1 MERIKKSHVIL
12 VSVVA
17 STLVLLLFLVPRVF
31 AASCFPDTGGHWA
44 ESFICWL
51 KDNGIVSGYG
61 DGTYRPDN
69 FVKRGEMAVYI
80 KKGYELA
87 KANDDNT
94 DTLES
99 LPCASNEIAK
109 WNGSNWVCANDDNTL
124 MGLSCTDNQV
134 AKWNMSTSSWTC
146 SDVGD
151 YVVSTYVTFTSG
163 VGDNLNSIPCNAGDV
178 LVGGGCACNA
188 PRNLEAS
195 IPNTTMGTP
204 TYWMC
209 RCSNSTQITAYSV
222 CLDVSYP

>member
-1 MERIKKSHVIL
+1 MSRLKKSHVIL
-12 VSVVA
+12 VSVAA
-17 STLVLLLFLVPRVF
+17 STLVLLLILVPHVF

-69 FVKRGEMAVYI
+69 PVTRGEMSVYI

-87 KANDDNT
+87 EANDD
-94 DTLES
+94 D
-99 LPCASNEIAK
+99 
-109 WNGSNWVCANDDNTL
+109 TL
-124 MGLSCTDNQV
+124 MGLSCTNNQV
-134 AKWNMSTSSWTC
+134 AKWSIPTSSWTC

-151 YVVSTYVTFTSG
+151 YVVSTYVTFNSG
-163 VGDNLNSIPCNAGDV
+163 VGENLNSIPCNAGDV

-209 RCSNSTQITAYSV
+209 GCSNSTQITAYSV